1 MHSLQ
6 IGKLCTRDTL
16 APTVVR
22 FSVYFLLYIV
32 ARDQTGVS
40 ALCDVSPW
48 LEDASAGVAL
58 VDVSPWLEDASA
70 GVALADVSGIIVVVV
85 VVAVEKSGGGGG
97 NDCAVV
103 VVNNAGRGL
112 KMVGKTEGL
121 FCVM

>member
-48 LEDASAGVAL
+48 LEDASAGVA
-58 VDVSPWLEDASA
+58 V
-70 GVALADVSGIIVVVV
+70 ADVSGIIVVVVVV

-97 NDCAVV
+97 GNDCAVHLHLHLV
-103 VVNNAGRGL
+103 I
-112 KMVGKTEGL
+112 
-121 FCVM
+121 

>member
-16 APTVVR
+16 APTGVR

-97 NDCAVV
+97 
-103 VVNNAGRGL
+103 
-112 KMVGKTEGL
+112 KEWWWWWK
-121 FCVM
+121 